1 MLTQSMHQTD
11 GLELHNIQELY
22 LQESLTLEQ
31 LLWQEYGHEHRR
43 QSTEWIQLGNGGRLK
58 KRLPTCEEQF

>member
-1 MLTQSMHQTD
+1 MLIQNMRQID
-11 GLELHNIQELY
+11 GLALYNIQELY
-22 LQESLTLEQ
+22 LQESLELEQ
-31 LLWQEYGHEHRR
+31 ILWQEYGYENRQ